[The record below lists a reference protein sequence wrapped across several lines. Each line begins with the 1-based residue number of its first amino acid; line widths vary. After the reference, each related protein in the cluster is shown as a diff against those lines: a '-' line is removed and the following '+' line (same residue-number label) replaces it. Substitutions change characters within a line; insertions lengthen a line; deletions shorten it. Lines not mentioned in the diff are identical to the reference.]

1 MLEQAGK
8 LDTGQRMCALV
19 VDDEPLA
26 RKGMRSLLRES
37 HCFSRV
43 IEARH
48 GAEAVRMIRE
58 ELPDI
63 VFLDVQMPGM
73 DGFQVLKEIGTDQM
87 PAVVFVTAHDR
98 YAVQAFEMNAIDYL
112 LKPVAR
118 ERFAAAVRRIQG
130 RHGFTRQDGQKLL
143 SLLQTVKSPPRYLA
157 RLAIRAVGKTQFV
170 NVDDVDWIQAAE
182 NYVCLYAGPA
192 RYLVHMALQTLHDSL
207 DPAQFLRIHR
217 SLIVN
222 VSRIVEV
229 QNAGRGQFVVVLRS
243 GDRLESSRG
252 YHDVVKQW
260 MNNPT

>member
-8 LDTGQRMCALV
+8 FDEGPRMRALV

-37 HCFSRV
+37 NCFSRV
-43 IEARH
+43 LEAQH
-48 GAEAVRMIRE
+48 GAEAVRMIRG

-73 DGFQVLKEIGTDQM
+73 DGFQVLKEIGADQM
-87 PAVVFVTAHDR
+87 PAVVFITAHDH
-98 YAVQAFEMNAIDYL
+98 YAVRAFEMNAIDYL

-118 ERFAAAVRRIQG
+118 ERFAAALQRIQA
-130 RHGFTRQDGQKLL
+130 RHGLTRPDGQKLL
-143 SLLQTVKSPPRYLA
+143 SLLQTLTAPPRYLA
-157 RLAIRAVGKTQFV
+157 RLAIRTAGRTQFV

-182 NYVCLYAGPA
+182 NYVRLYAGPA
-192 RYLVHMALQTLHDSL
+192 RHLVHVAMQTLHDSL
-207 DPAQFLRIHR
+207 DPSRFLRIHR

-252 YHDVVKQW
+252 YYDTVKQW
-260 MNNPT
+260 INNPT